1 MKPDLGYCLKWLDY
15 HVLLRLYGKLPARL
29 AYACARLRAEY
40 RYRKRKDA
48 REAARRNMQELLP
61 EMSDAQRERFVREF
75 FYSPCLDELEAYFLP
90 RLTLRKLE
98 RIMRIEGREHLDR
111 ALERGQGAILFS
123 NHSGTAALFLV
134 AVGLIG
140 YKVNVIGRPLDEED
154 NPLHPVVRSYARP
167 RVSWIEKHL
176 GRPFIAPARGSFS
189 FLADCLRANE
199 CVLTMLDVPPEIVRN
214 KATVKFFGRD
224 ALLPSGFARLAEQ
237 TGCALV
243 PCEKYYLPDWA
254 HQKLKFW
261 EPFYASGDLTADVQ
275 ACASIIERMI
285 RSHPPQWWTW
295 DVVGML
301 WASPARANL
310 HPPQYPPR
318 FPTAAT

>member
-1 MKPDLGYCLKWLDY
+1 MKRDLGYYLKWLDY
-15 HVLLRLYGKLPARL
+15 HVLLRLYGKLPTRL

-40 RYRKRKDA
+40 RYRNRQDA
-48 REAARRNMQELLP
+48 RDAARRNMEALLP
-61 EMSDAQRERFVREF
+61 ELSNAQRERYVHEF
-75 FYSPCLDELEAYFLP
+75 FYSPSLDELETYFLP
-90 RLTLRKLE
+90 RLTRQRLE
-98 RIMRIEGREHLDR
+98 KIMRIEGRERLDR
-111 ALERGQGAILFS
+111 ALERGRGAILFS

-140 YKVNVIGRPLDEED
+140 YKVNVIGRPLDEEV

-176 GRPFIAPARGSFS
+176 GRRFIAPARGNSA
-189 FLADCLRANE
+189 FLAECLQANE
-199 CVLTMLDVPPEIVRN
+199 CVLTMLDVPPDIVRN

-224 ALLPSGFARLAEQ
+224 ALLPSGFAQLAQQ

-254 HQKLKFW
+254 HQTLSFW
-261 EPFYASGDLTADVQ
+261 EPLYASGDLTADVQ

-285 RSHPPQWWTW
+285 RSHPSQWWTW
-295 DVVGML
+295 DNAGML
-301 WASPARANL
+301 WAAPESSDGDPALA
-310 HPPQYPPR
+310 
-318 FPTAAT
+318 